1 MLEEKYATEE
11 VAEKAE
17 FPWEMERLTSLQ
29 PLLSTRKKVIAVS
42 IVPTAPHSL
51 DDDLTV
57 L

>member
-17 FPWEMERLTSLQ
+17 FLWEMERLTSLQ

-51 DDDLTV
+51 DDYLTV